1 MDIETIKNGIV
12 TKVYHIDAAK
22 KVPLHKHDKSDE
34 LFYCIA
40 GRGCGVLEDSEVE
53 LSTGKVFI
61 VPAGTMHAL
70 RTDADLYVTSFLIP
84 VVKEGTTD

>member
-1 MDIETIKNGIV
+1 MDIEAIKSGIA
-12 TKVYHIDAAK
+12 TNVYHIDSSR

-40 GRGCGVLEDSEVE
+40 GSGFGVLEDGEIE
-53 LSTGKVFI
+53 LTVGKVFT

-70 RTDADLYVTSFLIP
+70 RTDGDLYVCSFLVP
-84 VVKEGTTD
+84 LV

>member
-1 MDIETIKNGIV
+1 MDTNAIKSAIATN
-12 TKVYHIDAAK
+12 VYHIDTAK

-40 GRGCGVLEDSEVE
+40 GNGFGVLENGEVE
-53 LSTGKVFI
+53 LSAGKAFI

-70 RTDADLYVTSFLIP
+70 RTDGDLYVTSFLIP
-84 VVKEGTTD
+84 VVKE